1 MGEIIQIGPLAIS
14 VGSIPLLSGVIG
26 AIVCAYVLLKSRPST
41 RRRVFDVL
49 IGAFLFAFLGFRLG
63 PVLREPAF
71 FLERPATILW
81 APGGTLG
88 GVLAVASGLLY
99 IGLRLFAS
107 KRVSAPLLR
116 PVGASLATG
125 VAAGALAFGIIAL
138 LGSGS
143 SFSGQS
149 LSSAGGRVGAHAP
162 AFDLPTLSGSRLGLP
177 RESGDSGEVI
187 VLNFWASW
195 CTPCRAEMP
204 ELIRFTETAPAN
216 VHLWAINLTSTED
229 GRSEIAGFVEDF
241 GMQFPVLLD
250 ERGSVAAA
258 YDVRSVPTTVVVASD
273 GRVRAR
279 KSGVASRD
287 WIEAQTGPRE

>member
-1 MGEIIQIGPLAIS
+1 
-14 VGSIPLLSGVIG
+14 VGT
-26 AIVCAYVLLKSRPST
+26 Y
-41 RRRVFDVL
+41 
-49 IGAFLFAFLGFRLG
+49 
-63 PVLREPAF
+63 
-71 FLERPATILW
+71 
-81 APGGTLG
+81 
-88 GVLAVASGLLY
+88 
-99 IGLRLFAS
+99 
-107 KRVSAPLLR
+107 
-116 PVGASLATG
+116 
-125 VAAGALAFGIIAL
+125 
-138 LGSGS
+138 
-143 SFSGQS
+143 
-149 LSSAGGRVGAHAP
+149 AP
-162 AFDLPTLSGSRLGLP
+162 AFDLPTLSGGRLGLP

-216 VHLWAINLTSTED
+216 VHLWAIILTSTED

-250 ERGSVAAA
+250 ESGSVAAA